1 MQEFGAGF
9 GSIYYTPGE
18 SNTGIPNFSEN
29 SMYSLPVSYGAD
41 GYNRVS
47 WVDWS
52 TNGKD
57 GFTHMIPEIQTY
69 SAMAYGEYTLSGEA
83 NLTPY
88 FEVMYSQRDS
98 FHNSGAYQLSPYVPA
113 NNPFSPCNP
122 AAVGG
127 VDCGDAWDAV
137 LRSPEYAARFS
148 DAYGVTPQ
156 EYYDN
161 GWGNFF
167 NNPEG
172 DAPLGALLMRP
183 IVHVMGDRTLSD
195 VTANQQRIVLGLRG
209 DMPFMNFGTIDDW
222 AFDFYAMQSDSDGD
236 SSRPG
241 IRGDRLDHA
250 LGWNSANGDMPCVD
264 DFDQGLSA
272 DVTSGCVPV
281 NMWASSLYDT
291 VPKVGKKPF
300 PLVVFPHG
308 GPHVREVILYD
319 EWAQLLANRGY
330 MVLQPQY
337 RMSLNY
343 GMDHFLDAF
352 IDGSQAGRK
361 MQDDKVDGALFLVEK
376 GFADPDRMAMFG
388 WSYGGYAALV
398 AASRTP
404 QIYQCVIAGAAVSN
418 MHRQANDF
426 LNRDDGIGEIWREVY
441 LYGAVQPTEEVSK
454 VNVPVLLIHGSVDH
468 RVLLRQAK
476 MYLKELKKYNK
487 PHKYVELE
495 GAGHFSNTLFYH
507 HQLELYTEITEFLAN
522 DCGPNGISRD
532 LSAAISN

>member
-98 FHNSGAYQLSPYVPA
+98 FHNSGAYQLFPYVPA

-148 DAYGVTPQ
+148 DAYGATPQ

-209 DMPFMNFGTIDDW
+209 DMPCADN
-222 AFDFYAMQSDSDGD
+222 
-236 SSRPG
+236 
-241 IRGDRLDHA
+241 
-250 LGWNSANGDMPCVD
+250 
-264 DFDQGLSA
+264 FDQGLSA

-281 NMWASSLYDT
+281 NMWVSSLYDP
-291 VPKVGKKPF
+291 V
-300 PLVVFPHG
+300 
-308 GPHVREVILYD
+308 
-319 EWAQLLANRGY
+319 
-330 MVLQPQY
+330 
-337 RMSLNY
+337 
-343 GMDHFLDAF
+343 
-352 IDGSQAGRK
+352 IDGDFGSAAERNYLFDTRDFRTEYRQTIFSGYANGEVF
-361 MQDDKVDGALFLVEK
+361 DLPGGEALFGIGIEYREDEINSIPDDVARDGLFF
-376 GFADPDRMAMFG
+376 GFFSDG
-388 WSYGGYAALV
+388 
-398 AASRTP
+398 
-404 QIYQCVIAGAAVSN
+404 GAAVSN
-418 MHRQANDF
+418 MRRQANDF

-441 LYGAVQPTEEVSK
+441 LYGAVQPTEEVPK

-476 MYLKELKKYNK
+476 MYLKELEKYNK
-487 PHKYVELE
+487 PHKYLELE
-495 GAGHFSNTLFYH
+495 GAEHFSNTLFYH
-507 HQLELYTEITEFLAN
+507 HQLELYTTITEFLAN

-532 LSAAISN
+532 LSAAN